1 MAPQGSHPASREL
14 QSHVPVETFLNRGHL
29 DVEASFS
36 RSSALSRSLGC
47 LAWLTTIAPSIS
59 WSGGSPIHAVQ
70 PLTSPISLSA
80 MCPGVPSVLSPA
92 SPGFTNVY
100 LATAAC
106 MGCSTPLWTASQLA
120 KGALPWS
127 ALTLYHSLC
136 TYILTK

>member
-1 MAPQGSHPASREL
+1 MVGPGLLAPQGSHPASREL

-47 LAWLTTIAPSIS
+47 LAWLTTVALSIS

-92 SPGFTNVY
+92 SPGFTN
-100 LATAAC
+100 
-106 MGCSTPLWTASQLA
+106 
-120 KGALPWS
+120 
-127 ALTLYHSLC
+127 
-136 TYILTK
+136 